1 MDNDI
6 NHRSKTDVKWI
17 PKSSNTNM
25 DRFARII
32 NSKYNVTC
40 DNYWNLY
47 EWSIKN
53 FALFWEEFLYFSNII
68 YSKPFKEV
76 VEDIKMEEIPEWFHG
91 CELNYAEN
99 LLRFKDD
106 QIALYITGERHKEI
120 QHVTYCELNE
130 KVALFAS
137 ALKNLGIKKGDCV
150 VGYLP
155 NGEEA
160 VEAMLAASSI
170 GAIWSSTSPD
180 FGISSVLDRFRQIQ
194 PKIIFSVD
202 KVIYNRKI
210 HDHLEKLY
218 EVVLGLPL
226 LQKVVIVPFD
236 IQNKTEISKI
246 PKSCFLEDFL
256 ETGKDDKGNIPQL
269 TFTQLPFNHPLFILY
284 SSGTTGIPKCIVHS
298 SGGTLIQHLK
308 EHMLHGNMSRSEV
321 IMYYTTTGWMM
332 WNWLI
337 SCLAI
342 GCSVVL
348 YDGSPFVP
356 HDAIIWDLVDLIG
369 ITILGTSAK
378 GLAVMETKGV
388 KPKISHQLKT
398 LHTILSTGSPLKPQ
412 SYNYTYSYIKADLL
426 LGSITGGSDIIS
438 CFAGQNPKLPVHA
451 GEIQSPN
458 LGMAIECWDETGKPV
473 TGEKGELV
481 CISPFPSMPIYFWN
495 DKNREKYKKAYF
507 SKFQGVWTH
516 GDFCMIN
523 PDTKGICMLGRS
535 DGTLNPNGVRF
546 GSSEIYNIVESFKEI
561 QDSVCV
567 SQYNKL
573 QEERVVLFLK
583 LANDYTLTTEL
594 IERIKIAIRKEL
606 SARHIPAIILETKA
620 IPYTING
627 KKVEV
632 AVKKAIC
639 GEEVKNKD
647 SLANP
652 ECIDFYYNISEL
664 NGF

>member
-1 MDNDI
+1 
-6 NHRSKTDVKWI
+6 
-17 PKSSNTNM
+17 
-25 DRFARII
+25 
-32 NSKYNVTC
+32 
-40 DNYWNLY
+40 
-47 EWSIKN
+47 
-53 FALFWEEFLYFSNII
+53 
-68 YSKPFKEV
+68 
-76 VEDIKMEEIPEWFHG
+76 MEEIPEWFHE
-91 CELNYAEN
+91 CKFNYAEN
-99 LLRFKDD
+99 LLQFKDNR
-106 QIALYITGERHKEI
+106 IALYLTGERQKEVKT
-120 QHVTYCELNE
+120 VTYFELNQ
-130 KVALFAS
+130 KVALYAS
-137 ALKNLGIKKGDCV
+137 ALKYLGIRKGDCV

-194 PKIIFSVD
+194 PKVIFSVD
-202 KVIYNRKI
+202 KVVYNRKV
-210 HDHLEKLY
+210 HNHLEKLH

-226 LQKVVIVPFD
+226 LKKVVIVPFD
-236 IQNKTEISKI
+236 IQNKNEIAKI
-246 PKSCFLEDFL
+246 PKSCFLDEFL
-256 ETGKDDKGNIPQL
+256 ETGKDEKGNVPEL
-269 TFTQLPFNHPLFILY
+269 EFVQLPFNHPLFILY
-284 SSGTTGIPKCIVHS
+284 SSGTTGVPKCIVHS

-308 EHMLHGNMSRSEV
+308 EHLLHGNMSRSDV

-378 GLAVMETKGV
+378 GLAVMESKGI
-388 KPKISHQLKT
+388 KPKFTHSLES

-412 SYNYTYSYIKADLL
+412 SYNYTYSCVKEDLL

-438 CFAGQNPKLPVHA
+438 CFAGQNPMLPVHE

-473 TGEKGELV
+473 IGEKGELV

-495 DKNREKYKKAYF
+495 DKNGEKYQKAYF
-507 SKFQGVWTH
+507 HKFPGVWTH

-523 PDTKGICMLGRS
+523 PVTKGIYMLGRS
-535 DGTLNPNGVRF
+535 DGTLNPNGIRF

-583 LANDYTLTTEL
+583 LAMDHSLTTEL
-594 IERIKIAIRKEL
+594 IERVKLAIRREL
-606 SARHIPAIILETKA
+606 SARHVPAVILETKA

-639 GEEVKNKD
+639 GEEVLNKD

-652 ECIDFYYNISEL
+652 ECVDFYYNIPEL